1 MQHLSD
7 EQLIDYLE
15 EGKSDSHLENCAICQ
30 NTFQEISRVFSS
42 TRSLLR
48 STIPEI
54 APETNEAILQMIS
67 TVPLRVPRFSY
78 RQIFLAAAT
87 LLLGASGVFL
97 LSSEKIV
104 YSESLAASSS
114 PISTHETNEDKP
126 LLQEVP
132 ILKTEEM
139 SETKTEGT
147 PETKNKDIVTKT
159 QEEIPVSNPPVE
171 QEGENLNP
179 KEEPIK
185 EQPQYEV
192 QKNWI
197 CGDLN
202 QNGKL
207 DVGDPVL
214 LMRNLQK
221 KQSVTPELGD
231 VNTDGKVDF
240 LDVHTLARQMV
251 ES

>member
-1 MQHLSD
+1 
-7 EQLIDYLE
+7 
-15 EGKSDSHLENCAICQ
+15 
-30 NTFQEISRVFSS
+30 
-42 TRSLLR
+42 
-48 STIPEI
+48 
-54 APETNEAILQMIS
+54 
-67 TVPLRVPRFSY
+67 
-78 RQIFLAAAT
+78 
-87 LLLGASGVFL
+87 
-97 LSSEKIV
+97 
-104 YSESLAASSS
+104 
-114 PISTHETNEDKP
+114 HETNEDKP